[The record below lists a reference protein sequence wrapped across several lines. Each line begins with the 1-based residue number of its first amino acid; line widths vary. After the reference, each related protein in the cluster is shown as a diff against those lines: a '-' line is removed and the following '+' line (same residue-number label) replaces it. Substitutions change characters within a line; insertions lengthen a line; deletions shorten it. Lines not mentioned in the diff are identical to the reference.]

1 VAQCRATTRTAAD
14 RLCLIDVLAPHP
26 GQSPRT
32 SNRGDAMKY
41 INGTARILIIYL
53 ICMIAGQAIAVGIGL
68 LLDPYSKTLA
78 LSVFI
83 PLYYAMYWVAW
94 RVALWIGD
102 RPSETATD
110 ATGGSS
116 GAKAASWPLAPAVLA
131 LDLAD

>member
-1 VAQCRATTRTAAD
+1 
-14 RLCLIDVLAPHP
+14 
-26 GQSPRT
+26 
-32 SNRGDAMKY
+32 MKF

-102 RPSETATD
+102 RSPETA
-110 ATGGSS
+110 AEASGGGS
-116 GAKAASWPLAPAVLA
+116 GAKAASWLLAPAVLA
-131 LDLAD
+131 LDIAD

>member
-1 VAQCRATTRTAAD
+1 
-14 RLCLIDVLAPHP
+14 
-26 GQSPRT
+26 
-32 SNRGDAMKY
+32 MKY

-110 ATGGSS
+110 AAEGGSS
-116 GAKAASWPLAPAVLA
+116 GTKAASWLLAPAVLA